1 MYKKSQHTL
10 FFYAKCATWL
20 NNWSIIRSPSRSL
33 DFRVLENC
41 VRQPAWDKQLCH
53 GKEVN
58 QIAWFVNRC
67 KSALDISFAGWGMGH
82 STEHCLSTLSYRC
95 VCLINHSQT
104 RLQGLKKNEE
114 IYIGTFQ
121 AFYVCVCKLKFTLAE
136 LSIEFPR
143 YLFPDGCNWQ
153 RWIWAVKLG
162 TYPWKPP
169 NRADTNFF
177 RTICS
182 SSDDKKWFQGWFSRI
197 GLNSDKILIF
207 WTNIGVQNQDYSPHL
222 GRFQIS
228 HW

>member
-10 FFYAKCATWL
+10 FFYAKYATWL

-33 DFRVLENC
+33 DFSVLENC

-58 QIAWFVNRC
+58 QITWFVNRC

-104 RLQGLKKNEE
+104 RLQGLKKNED

-121 AFYVCVCKLKFTLAE
+121 AFLYLCMQIKVHTGW
-136 LSIEFPR
+136 IEYWISSLPFPR
-143 YLFPDGCNWQ
+143 TDVIDRGGFG
-153 RWIWAVKLG
+153 RWNLELIHE
-162 TYPWKPP
+162 
-169 NRADTNFF
+169 
-177 RTICS
+177 S
-182 SSDDKKWFQGWFSRI
+182 HQI
-197 GLNSDKILIF
+197 GQTLIF
-207 WTNIGVQNQDYSPHL
+207 SGQYVVLVTIKNDFRVDSQGLEPIQTKFWYFEQIL
-222 GRFQIS
+222 GYKIRIVLRT
-228 HW
+228 